1 MKKKS
6 IVKIP
11 ALGRMST
18 SLATPIQ
25 TTSQVLS
32 VAPPAIQNANQPLE
46 SYANHQTKVFNSL
59 RNSIKREGEMFLFGK
74 PTKNICTLMLR
85 IYHENIL
92 RILSDSRDKT
102 SGGKLKCMFGILEDT
117 DGNLY
122 VTISEAPSIHGRNM
136 ATDPDYM
143 EKRKM
148 VINLLK
154 SARVEV
160 NYPETESTIQAPILL
175 DENRWRDKDF
185 NKLKTPNE
193 IRSKITEKLKQHM
206 IYNNNTSDT
215 VNIYS
220 DALRNMELSVEYVD
234 SFEYLSNRLDKKKK
248 TFKPYKKYKKTGTT
262 WKAECNNGH
271 LCTESKLFAYAA
283 FNNIAVKSFV
293 AYWIG
298 NEVPPNH
305 IMRSYSYRT
314 TVVQGNKP
322 ENISREKQQL
332 HRLVDQCKSGMNF
345 KNFPRSIRNYEFI
358 DNVLA
363 SAFQAIAVACPG
375 CFANINAYLSG
386 EAGMEIWNSSN
397 CYVSRRSS
405 LEGGKTRKNKK
416 GKRVM
421 TRRKK

>member
-18 SLATPIQ
+18 RLATPVQ
-25 TTSQVLS
+25 TTPQLS
-32 VAPPAIQNANQPLE
+32 SVPPIQNANKPLE
-46 SYANHQTKVFNSL
+46 SFANHQTKVFNSL

-74 PTKNICTLMLR
+74 PTKHICTLMLR

-92 RILSDSRDKT
+92 RILSDSKDKN
-102 SGGKLKCMFGILEDT
+102 SGGKLKCMFGVLEDT

-193 IRSKITEKLKQHM
+193 IRSKITENLKQYM
-206 IYNNNTSDT
+206 IYNNNTIDT

-220 DALRNMELSVEYVD
+220 DALRNMNVSVKYVD
-234 SFEYLSNRLDKKKK
+234 SFEYLSNRLDKEKK
-248 TFKPYKKYKKTGTT
+248 TFKPYKKYKKNGAT

-283 FNNIAVKSFV
+283 FHNISVKSFV

-298 NEVPPNH
+298 NELPPNH

-314 TVVQGNKP
+314 TIKAGNKQ
-322 ENISREKQQL
+322 ENIAREKQQL
-332 HRLVDQCKSGMNF
+332 RRLVEQCKSGMKF
-345 KNFPRSIRNYEFI
+345 ETFPKSIRNYEFI
-358 DNVLA
+358 ENVLA
-363 SAFQAIAVACPG
+363 SCFQAIAVACPG

-397 CYVSRRSS
+397 CYLPRRSS
-405 LEGGKTRKNKK
+405 RGGGKTRKLKQKK
-416 GKRVM
+416 QGM
-421 TRRKK
+421 TRHKKA